1 MKTDFR
7 RITDLHVCGL
17 TVNTSRTV
25 FRVGT
30 WKDLEE
36 VPRVAHGMTTR
47 VPSSLKTVATRD
59 EHRDYFATHPL
70 LLFGSYKDTK
80 EVFPWLAVP
89 WGRWA

>member
-7 RITDLHVCGL
+7 RITDLHVYGL
-17 TVNTSRTV
+17 PVNTSRTV

-36 VPRVAHGMTTR
+36 VPRVARGMTTR
-47 VPSSLKTVATRD
+47 VPSSLSKTVATRD
-59 EHRDYFATHPL
+59 EHYDYFATHPL
-70 LLFGSYKDTK
+70 LL
-80 EVFPWLAVP
+80 FPWLAVP